1 MIKSYLFGGIGNQL
15 FQYIAALQLA
25 DLSKKKIVFDYGLI
39 YGFRSYHKSKIYD
52 LFNLKKNTIFFNNEF
67 TIRNKFFLKI
77 KIYYLNLLRRF
88 NLSKNIICEK
98 NFFDLSKKNIKIQ
111 QYGYFQDLKF
121 IQIKLKKLKKIL
133 VFKKKFY
140 QIKNYKIIINN
151 KNSVSIHIRGGDY
164 LSRKSKKKYLVLNEK
179 YYKKAI
185 LLIKKKIKNPFFFI
199 FTNDINYSTLIIKK
213 VLKKEKFQFINDAT
227 DCHDFFLM
235 SQCKNF
241 IISNSTFSWWA
252 SYLSSNKKKIIIC
265 PKKWFV
271 KNIDNINNNLILKS
285 WIKI

>member
-1 MIKSYLFGGIGNQL
+1 MEF
-15 FQYIAALQLA
+15 
-25 DLSKKKIVFDYGLI
+25 
-39 YGFRSYHKSKIYD
+39 
-52 LFNLKKNTIFFNNEF
+52 KKN
-67 TIRNKFFLKI
+67 
-77 KIYYLNLLRRF
+77 
-88 NLSKNIICEK
+88 
-98 NFFDLSKKNIKIQ
+98 
-111 QYGYFQDLKF
+111 
-121 IQIKLKKLKKIL
+121 
-133 VFKKKFY
+133 FY

-151 KNSVSIHIRGGDY
+151 KNSVIIHIRGGDY

-271 KNIDNINNNLILKS
+271 KNIDNINNNLTLKS

>member
-15 FQYIAALQLA
+15 FQYVSALQLA
-25 DLSKKKIVFDYGLI
+25 DLINKKIVFDYELI
-39 YGFRSYHKSKIYD
+39 HGFRSYHKSKIYD
-52 LFNLKKNTIFFNNEF
+52 LFNFKKNVTFFNNKF
-67 TIRNKFFLKI
+67 KIKNKVFLKT

-88 NLSKNIICEK
+88 NFSKNIICEK
-98 NFFDLSKKNIKIQ
+98 NFFNLSKKIIKFQ

-121 IQIKLKKLKKIL
+121 IQIKLLKLKKIL

-140 QIKNYKIIINN
+140 QIKNYKKIINN

-164 LSRKSKKKYLVLNEK
+164 LSRKSRKKFLVLNEK

-185 LLIKKKIKNPFFFI
+185 LFIKKKIKNPFFFI

-213 VLKKEKFQFINDAT
+213 VLKKEKFQFINDIT

-241 IISNSTFSWWA
+241 IISNSTFSWWS
-252 SYLSSNKKKIIIC
+252 SYLCTYKKKIIIC

-271 KNIDNINNNLILKS
+271 KHIDNVNNNLILKS

>member
-15 FQYIAALQLA
+15 FQYVSALYLA
-25 DLSKKKIVFDYGLI
+25 DLSKKKINFDYSLI

-52 LFNLKKNTIFFNNEF
+52 LFNFKKNIVFNNKF
-67 TIRNKFFLKI
+67 KIKYKFFLQL
-77 KIYYLNLLRRF
+77 KIYYFNLMKRF
-88 NLSKNIICEK
+88 NISKSFICEK
-98 NFFDLSKKNIKIQ
+98 NFFYLSKKNIKFQ

-121 IQIKLKKLKKIL
+121 IQIKLSKLQKIL

-140 QIKNYKIIINN
+140 QIKNYKKIINN

-164 LSRKSKKKYLVLNEK
+164 LWQKSSKKYLVLNEK

-185 LLIKKKIKNPFFFI
+185 FFIKKKIKSPFFYI
-199 FTNDINYSTLIIKK
+199 FTDDIKYSSLLLKK

-252 SYLSSNKKKIIIC
+252 SYLSSNKKKIIVC
-265 PKKWFV
+265 PKKWFM
-271 KNIDNINNNLILKS
+271 NDTDNINNNLILKS